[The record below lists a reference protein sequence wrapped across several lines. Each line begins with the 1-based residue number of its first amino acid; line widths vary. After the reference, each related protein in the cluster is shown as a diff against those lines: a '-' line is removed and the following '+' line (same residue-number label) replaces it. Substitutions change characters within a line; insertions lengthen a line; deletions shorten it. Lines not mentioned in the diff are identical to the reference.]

1 MPGFPSASNLTSD
14 GKGRRARMCAMM
26 ELLGGARKGGA
37 PSERSRGEEESRT
50 EEGGEKDLFGCD
62 TQVDG
67 VESLCI
73 A

>member
-50 EEGGEKDLFGCD
+50 EEG
-62 TQVDG
+62 
-67 VESLCI
+67 
-73 A
+73 